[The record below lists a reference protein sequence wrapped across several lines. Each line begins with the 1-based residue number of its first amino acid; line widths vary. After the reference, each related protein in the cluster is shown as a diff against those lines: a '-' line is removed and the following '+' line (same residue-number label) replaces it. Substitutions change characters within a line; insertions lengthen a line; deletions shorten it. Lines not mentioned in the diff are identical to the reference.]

1 MHRASWRT
9 RESLRMFF
17 IGLATV
23 IVFISGKLWPRYE
36 SAIWAVFLIAVAFYM
51 CIRLRQPVNY
61 KSIVISEETIE
72 YVGLGSRDVIRLD
85 AIAKLEFVREEAVFP
100 DLHGPYL
107 EPKWVI
113 QTASGAH
120 VEIMDEWPHR
130 SSCYVRLESTCQ
142 ASMPPRPRRDL
153 KRGGKAGGSAPG
165 RPLTSAGSRR
175 GVRYRILDQVA
186 PSRSRREPRRRWF
199 SDDDFDLVVWF
210 SDSGSIAGFELCY
223 DKSHAERALIWSS
236 SGGYGHFRVDTGER
250 TPLKNLTPILVADG
264 ALAKDR
270 VIAGFLE
277 VSRNLDPAI
286 RSFVIARLQEYPS
299 GRD

>member
-1 MHRASWRT
+1 MS
-9 RESLRMFF
+9 F

-100 DLHGPYL
+100 DLYGPYL

-130 SSCYVRLESTCQ
+130 MQLLRTFRKHLPGFDAAAAKT
-142 ASMPPRPRRDL
+142 
-153 KRGGKAGGSAPG
+153 GFKA
-165 RPLTSAGSRR
+165 
-175 GVRYRILDQVA
+175 
-186 PSRSRREPRRRWF
+186 RREGRW
-199 SDDDFDLVVWF
+199 
-210 SDSGSIAGFELCY
+210 LCSPAATHL
-223 DKSHAERALIWSS
+223 DREPARSKISHAER
-236 SGGYGHFRVDTGER
+236 SGAQSVE
-250 TPLKNLTPILVADG
+250 A
-264 ALAKDR
+264 
-270 VIAGFLE
+270 
-277 VSRNLDPAI
+277 
-286 RSFVIARLQEYPS
+286 
-299 GRD
+299 